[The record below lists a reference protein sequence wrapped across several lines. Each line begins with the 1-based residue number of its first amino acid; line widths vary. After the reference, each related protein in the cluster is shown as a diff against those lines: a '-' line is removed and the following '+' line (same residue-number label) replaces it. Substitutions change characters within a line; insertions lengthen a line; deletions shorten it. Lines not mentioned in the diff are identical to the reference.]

1 MKKLMLLVACAVM
14 ITACDNFKTKQ
25 QRLQE
30 QNDSLRTELN
40 KSNSE
45 LNEFMD
51 TYNQIQEGFR
61 LINEAEGRVNAT
73 REGGLSSAEQIK
85 SDMTFIAEKLKQ
97 NRERI
102 AQLQKEL
109 NRSKSNSSQ
118 MKKAM
123 ENLTAELVEK
133 TQQLETLRSELESKN
148 IRIAELD
155 DALNGLR
162 SDVESLT
169 AINEAKEKVL
179 DAQDKALNTAWFVYG
194 TKSELKEQKILQKG
208 EVLQSGDFNKDYFT
222 QIDIRKEKEIPLYA
236 KSAKLLTTHPEGSY
250 LLEKDEKKQYVLR
263 ITNPTDFWSVSRYLV
278 IQVRP

>member
-51 TYNQIQEGFR
+51 TYNQIQESFR